1 MVDSQYSHNL
11 TFDSQLPFLNTVFAD
26 TNHTFQFKTAYF
38 KNVGQFSSALKIS
51 GFQFFTQ
58 ASLPYSIQTAT
69 EYL

>member
-38 KNVGQFSSALKIS
+38 KNVGQF
-51 GFQFFTQ
+51 
-58 ASLPYSIQTAT
+58 PVH
-69 EYL
+69 